1 VAADTPLNQLTLAA
15 ASVAD
20 DLGYVALADIAS
32 AFEANTSGSY
42 RVIGGHMVTALVARW
57 NLGAELYR
65 ETRDTD
71 LGSPPAIIRDHH
83 IIEKLIELGYVKVEG
98 NRFAKP
104 VTDVPVRVSGGHHAE
119 HGAIIDVLVPAYTRR
134 ARRNHRA
141 TDLLV
146 TTEVPGLAAALQRPA
161 VPLRLQLHRLN
172 GQVLEVEL
180 NFPDELAALVLK
192 AFATDVRTKATDI
205 VDLWRCL
212 EIAYAAGVDSR
223 QFEGHDAVRAVT
235 LVRELFDRRDGP
247 GMAALQTE
255 RGLPNPAADQL
266 FTRLRALMARVLGPS

>member
-32 AFEANTSGSY
+32 AFKANTSGSY

-57 NLGAELYR
+57 GLGADLYR

-71 LGSPPAIIRDHH
+71 LGSPPAIIRDHR
-83 IIEKLIELGYVKVEG
+83 IIERLIELGYVKIEG

-104 VTDVPVRVSGGHHAE
+104 VTDVPVQVSGSHHPARE
-119 HGAIIDVLVPAYTRR
+119 AIIDVLVPAYTNR
-134 ARRNHRA
+134 ARQNHRA

-146 TTEVPGLAAALQRPA
+146 TTEVPGLAAALRRPA
-161 VPLRLQLHRLN
+161 VPLRLKLQRLN

-180 NFPDELAALVLK
+180 TFPDEVAALVLK
-192 AFATDVRTKATDI
+192 TFATGVRTKATDI
-205 VDLWRCL
+205 VD
-212 EIAYAAGVDSR
+212 V
-223 QFEGHDAVRAVT
+223 
-235 LVRELFDRRDGP
+235 
-247 GMAALQTE
+247 
-255 RGLPNPAADQL
+255 
-266 FTRLRALMARVLGPS
+266 